1 MGKMGFIL
9 RAADCGLATED
20 CGFWDCRL
28 AIEIADFGLRVAIVD
43 LRVESADCA
52 QLANRRSTRSI
63 ASPQSELPIASP
75 QSELPIASPQSQSPI
90 ASPQSQSPSANL
102 NRQSA
107 IRRSAIAIPQSAVR
121 SIR

>member
-1 MGKMGFIL
+1 MGFIL
-9 RAADCGLATED
+9 PAADCGLATED

-43 LRVESADCA
+43 VRVESADCA

-75 QSELPIASPQSQSPI
+75 QSQSPI
-90 ASPQSQSPSANL
+90 ANL

>member
-1 MGKMGFIL
+1 MGFIL

-28 AIEIADFGLRVAIVD
+28 AIEIEIADFGLRVGIVD

-52 QLANRRSTRSI
+52 QLANRHSTPSIASPHSQLTI
-63 ASPQSELPIASP
+63 ASPQSQLPIG
-75 QSELPIASPQSQSPI
+75 SPQSQSPI
-90 ASPQSQSPSANL
+90 ANL